1 METTYYL
8 SEMNRV
14 LRDIRTDESN
24 NSLEFQNIMPTMRW
38 IPCSICTNR
47 CFRSRDHSILS
58 EICKSCARGL
68 HIRFIQY
75 CVSRLEKSHVQHQK
89 RQMHEELMHVCYRP
103 EYVFKT
109 GSIETY
115 GMFNHDN

>member
-1 METTYYL
+1 
-8 SEMNRV
+8 MNRV